1 MMTIGFFTLAA
12 GSRAEPEFRN
22 QVPEASGQQRVTI
35 RDYSKMKY
43 RKEKDTM
50 GTVLVPETAYYG
62 PQTQR
67 AVDNF
72 PIGTLKL
79 PASFNHALA
88 MVKKCAARV
97 NEKLGLLDSKLAD
110 AIAAAA
116 QEVIDGQFDDQFV
129 VNVFQTG
136 SGTSTNMNM
145 NEVLAC
151 RANEILTGKRSGK
164 SPVHPNDHV
173 NLGQSS
179 NDVIPSVIHIAAL
192 VTILER
198 LIPSLDLLQQSLAKK
213 AKEFAD
219 IHKIGRTHL
228 QDAVPMLLGQEFSG
242 YARQVELGV
251 KRIKA
256 AEERLCELALGG
268 TAVGTGVNAH
278 PEFAARVIGLLSSQT
293 NISFQEAANHFEA
306 QAAQDAAVETSG
318 VLKTLAVSLVKI
330 ANDLRWLAS
339 GPRCGIGEINLPSL
353 QPGSSI
359 MPGKVNPVIPEAVI
373 QMAAQVMGNDTTV
386 MMGGQAGNFELNVML
401 PVMAYNL
408 LQSIDLL
415 ASAADAFAKKCI
427 DGISANLD
435 ICAGYIEK
443 SLALATGLVPKI
455 GYDKAAAVSK
465 KAHKSGKT
473 IREVLLE
480 EKILSEKEF
489 DEWLKGQ
496 FE

>member
-1 MMTIGFFTLAA
+1 M
-12 GSRAEPEFRN
+12 
-22 QVPEASGQQRVTI
+22 
-35 RDYSKMKY
+35 
-43 RKEKDTM
+43 
-50 GTVLVPETAYYG
+50 
-62 PQTQR
+62 
-67 AVDNF
+67 
-72 PIGTLKL
+72 
-79 PASFNHALA
+79 
-88 MVKKCAARV
+88 CAARV

-164 SPVHPNDHV
+164 SPIHPNDHV

-179 NDVIPSVIHIAAL
+179 NDVIPSVIHIAAF
-192 VTILER
+192 VSIRER
-198 LIPSLDLLQQSLAKK
+198 LIPSLHLLQQSLAKK
-213 AKEFAD
+213 AKEFAA

-242 YARQVELGV
+242 YARQIELGI
-251 KRIKA
+251 KRITA
-256 AEERLCELALGG
+256 AEDRLCELALGG
-268 TAVGTGVNAH
+268 TAVGTGVNSH
-278 PEFAARVIGLLSSQT
+278 PEFAARVIALLSSQT
-293 NISFQEAANHFEA
+293 NISFHEAANHFEA

-318 VLKTLAVSLVKI
+318 VLKTLAVSLVKV

-373 QMAAQVMGNDTTV
+373 QVAAQVMGNDTTI
-386 MMGGQAGNFELNVML
+386 MMAGQAGNFELNVML
-401 PVMAYNL
+401 PVTAYNL

-415 ASAADAFAKKCI
+415 ASAAGVFAEKCI
-427 DGISANLD
+427 DGISANAET
-435 ICAGYIEK
+435 CASYIEK
-443 SLALATGLVPKI
+443 SLALVTGLVPKI
-455 GYDKAAAVSK
+455 GYDQAAAVSK
-465 KAHKSGKT
+465 KAYETGRS

-480 EKILSEKEF
+480 EKILSEEEF
-489 DEWLKGQ
+489 NDWLKGQ
-496 FE
+496 FKTGFK

>member
-1 MMTIGFFTLAA
+1 
-12 GSRAEPEFRN
+12 
-22 QVPEASGQQRVTI
+22 
-35 RDYSKMKY
+35 MKY

-50 GTVLVPETAYYG
+50 GTVMVPETAYYG

-67 AVDNF
+67 AADNF
-72 PIGTLKL
+72 PIGSLKL
-79 PASFNHALA
+79 PTSFNRALA
-88 MVKKCAARV
+88 LLKKCAARV

-110 AIAAAA
+110 AIATAA
-116 QEVIDGQFDDQFV
+116 QEVIDGQLDDQFV

-164 SPVHPNDHV
+164 SPIHPNDHV

-179 NDVIPSVIHIAAL
+179 NDVIPSVIHIAAF
-192 VTILER
+192 VSIRER
-198 LIPSLDLLQQSLAKK
+198 LIPSLHLLQQSLAKK
-213 AKEFAD
+213 AKEFAA

-242 YARQVELGV
+242 YARQIELGI
-251 KRIKA
+251 KRITA
-256 AEERLCELALGG
+256 AEDRLCELALGG
-268 TAVGTGVNAH
+268 TAVGTGVNSH
-278 PEFAARVIGLLSSQT
+278 PEFAARVIALLSSQT
-293 NISFQEAANHFEA
+293 NISFHEAANHFEA

-318 VLKTLAVSLVKI
+318 VLKTLAVSLVKV

-373 QMAAQVMGNDTTV
+373 QVAAQVMGNDTTI
-386 MMGGQAGNFELNVML
+386 MMAGQAGNFELNVML
-401 PVMAYNL
+401 PVTAYNL

-415 ASAADAFAKKCI
+415 ASAAGVFAEKCI
-427 DGISANLD
+427 DGISANAET
-435 ICAGYIEK
+435 CASYIEK
-443 SLALATGLVPKI
+443 SLALVTGLVPKI
-455 GYDKAAAVSK
+455 GYDQAAAVSK
-465 KAHKSGKT
+465 KAYETGRS

-489 DEWLKGQ
+489 NNWLKGQ
-496 FE
+496 FKMGFK

>member
-1 MMTIGFFTLAA
+1 
-12 GSRAEPEFRN
+12 
-22 QVPEASGQQRVTI
+22 
-35 RDYSKMKY
+35 
-43 RKEKDTM
+43 M
-50 GTVLVPETAYYG
+50 GTVLVPEVAYYG

-67 AVDNF
+67 AAENF
-72 PIGTLKL
+72 PIGDLKL
-79 PASFNHALA
+79 PASFIHALA
-88 MVKKCAARV
+88 LVKKCAARV
-97 NEKLGLLDSKLAD
+97 NRELGLLDSKLAD

-116 QEVIDGQFDDQFV
+116 QEIVDGQLGDQFV

-145 NEVLAC
+145 NEVVAC
-151 RANEILTGKRSGK
+151 RANEILSGKRSGK

-192 VTILER
+192 TSIR
-198 LIPSLDLLQQSLAKK
+198 NHLIPSLNLLQQSLAKK
-213 AKEFAD
+213 AKKFVN

-242 YARQVELGV
+242 YARQIELGV
-251 KRIKA
+251 NRITA

-268 TAVGTGVNAH
+268 TAVGTGTNTH
-278 PEFAARVIGLLSSQT
+278 PEFAARVIGQSDCVAFFRNEYLVSGSGQ
-293 NISFQEAANHFEA
+293 SFRSPGR
-306 QAAQDAAVETSG
+306 SG
-318 VLKTLAVSLVKI
+318 CR
-330 ANDLRWLAS
+330 RW
-339 GPRCGIGEINLPSL
+339 INLPSL

-373 QMAAQVMGNDTTV
+373 QVAAQVMGNDTTI

-415 ASAADAFAKKCI
+415 ASAADVFAKKCI
-427 DGISANLD
+427 DGISANVD
-435 ICAGYIEK
+435 TCSGYIEK

-455 GYDKAAAVSK
+455 GYDRAAAVSK

>member
-1 MMTIGFFTLAA
+1 
-12 GSRAEPEFRN
+12 
-22 QVPEASGQQRVTI
+22 
-35 RDYSKMKY
+35 MKY

-50 GTVLVPETAYYG
+50 GTVRVPETAYYG

-72 PIGTLKL
+72 PIGDLKL
-79 PASFNHALA
+79 PASFIRALA
-88 MVKKCAARV
+88 RVKKCAARV
-97 NEKLGLLDSKLAD
+97 NQELGLLDSKLAD

-116 QEVIDGQFDDQFV
+116 QEVIAGQLDDQFV

-145 NEVLAC
+145 NEVVAC
-151 RANEILTGKRSGK
+151 RANEILSGKKSGK

-173 NLGQSS
+173 NLSQSS

-192 VTILER
+192 VSIREHLV
-198 LIPSLDLLQQSLAKK
+198 PSLDLLRQSLAKK
-213 AKEFAD
+213 AKKFAN

-242 YARQVELGV
+242 YARQIELGL
-251 KRIKA
+251 KRIAA

-268 TAVGTGVNAH
+268 TAVGTGVNAQ
-278 PEFAARVIGLLSSQT
+278 PEFAAKVIALISVQT

-306 QAAQDAAVETSG
+306 QAARDAAVETSG

-330 ANDLRWLAS
+330 ANDIRWLAS

-353 QPGSSI
+353 QPGSSM
-359 MPGKVNPVIPEAVI
+359 MPGKINPVIPEAVI
-373 QMAAQVMGNDTTV
+373 QVAAQVMGNDTTI

-401 PVMAYNL
+401 PVTAYNL

-415 ASAADAFAKKCI
+415 ASAADVFAKKCI
-427 DGISANLD
+427 DGISANSET
-435 ICAGYIEK
+435 CEGYIEK
-443 SLALATGLVPKI
+443 SLALATGLIPKI

-465 KAHKSGKT
+465 KAHESGKT

-489 DEWLKGQ
+489 NDWLQNQ